1 MKYYAKSFFITTI
14 ITITTFVF
22 TLVIHYSYNS
32 RESDFWT
39 NICLAIFGSSL
50 LTMVSSYIGYRRE
63 KIKTLEGFSY
73 STKSLLSYLN
83 KYDIEWDDERK
94 IDFFLDYNSLDK
106 TLWDS
111 KLGDIF
117 FLIDREQ
124 ENFLYIYNQIYK
136 PILDLNHKISEHEF
150 HFRWHKDGSGH
161 NKVVMHK
168 FIAEIEPLFIEK
180 QTIVL
185 DNTDGSNTSMTST
198 RNKLVST
205 LLDELNGRYYDLMY
219 NKKHN

>member
-1 MKYYAKSFFITTI
+1 MRYYAKAFLITTV
-14 ITITTFVF
+14 ITIISFIF
-22 TLVIHYSYNS
+22 TLVIHYDSDGK
-32 RESDFWT
+32 ESDFWS
-39 NICLAIFGSSL
+39 NVCLSIFGSSL
-50 LTMVSSYIGYRRE
+50 LTAISSLIGYRRE
-63 KIKTLEGFSY
+63 KVKTLESFNY
-73 STKSLLSYLN
+73 STRAIISFLN
-83 KYDIEWDDERK
+83 KYDINWDDERK
-94 IDFFLDYNSLDK
+94 IDFFLDYDNIDK
-106 TLWDS
+106 SLWDS
-111 KLGDIF
+111 QLGEIYF
-117 FLIDREQ
+117 FVDRER
-124 ENFLYIYNQIYK
+124 ENFLYVYNQIYK

-198 RNKLVST
+198 MNKLVST